1 MRLAIVFLVF
11 ASALGFSS
19 GALTVLQQLLD
30 RNDYNLKWKYGTAQ
44 TVKYITIHNTA
55 NKATAQNE
63 ATYLNNRRDNQ
74 YISFHYVV
82 DNIHAIQLLPDNI
95 HGWHA
100 GDGSGEGNKASI
112 GVEIAQST
120 NDDVSL
126 KNAAIENG
134 ARLAARLLKRFNF
147 GTDRLRKHQDW
158 SGKNCPHDILG
169 RYGWTTFVNLVQQKM
184 NSGDS

>member
-1 MRLAIVFLVF
+1 MRLILVF
-11 ASALGFSS
+11 IVLTPFIGLCS

-44 TVKYITIHNTA
+44 TIKWITIHNTA
-55 NKATAQNE
+55 NSAPAQNE
-63 ATYLNNRRDNQ
+63 ATYLNNRRDSQ
-74 YISFHYVV
+74 YISFHYAV

-120 NDDVSL
+120 NTNEAL

-134 ARLAARLLKRFNF
+134 ARLAALLLKRYNF
-147 GTDRLRKHQDW
+147 GVDRLRKHQDW

-169 RYGWTTFVNLVQQKM
+169 RYGWTNFVNLVQQKL
-184 NSGDS
+184 NTGDY